1 MATGARR
8 VLIID
13 DDRRILQIFERVLER
28 AGFTCTTASDP
39 EQVIELLQ
47 RHPDIGV
54 ILTDLLM
61 PGLNGVELMRQ
72 IRGRFTSRPWLQL
85 IVITGNATLESAID
99 SLRLEAAE
107 YLQKPVA
114 AADLV
119 QVVTRA
125 AMRAETLRLLNL
137 NSGPAQVVGSLKDVA
152 DLAGKLAGQMRGGE
166 GAMPTAPVVS
176 ADNAE
181 QLLRLIWQIQAAR
194 REVFPDD
201 RLPEAS
207 WEMLSELMSLEF
219 AGRRITVGGLCLAAS
234 CPVTTALRR
243 IDELVEMGLILKEQ
257 DPADARRQHVRLTD
271 AGRLRMEQFLT
282 RVSSELGA
290 A

>member
-1 MATGARR
+1 
-8 VLIID
+8 
-13 DDRRILQIFERVLER
+13 
-28 AGFTCTTASDP
+28 
-39 EQVIELLQ
+39 
-47 RHPDIGV
+47 
-54 ILTDLLM
+54 
-61 PGLNGVELMRQ
+61 
-72 IRGRFTSRPWLQL
+72 
-85 IVITGNATLESAID
+85 
-99 SLRLEAAE
+99 
-107 YLQKPVA
+107 
-114 AADLV
+114 
-119 QVVTRA
+119 
-125 AMRAETLRLLNL
+125 
-137 NSGPAQVVGSLKDVA
+137 
-152 DLAGKLAGQMRGGE
+152 
-166 GAMPTAPVVS
+166 VVS

-243 IDELVEMGLILKEQ
+243 IDELVEMDLIIKEQ

-271 AGRLRMEQFLT
+271 GGRSRMEQFLT
-282 RVSSELGA
+282 RVSSELSA

>member
-1 MATGARR
+1 MGTGARR

-28 AGFTCTTASDP
+28 AGFSCTTASDP
-39 EQVIELLQ
+39 EHVIELLQ
-47 RHPDIGV
+47 KHPDIGV

-72 IRGRFTSRPWLQL
+72 IRGRFASRPWLQL

-137 NSGPAQVVGSLKDVA
+137 NSGTAQVVGSLKDVA
-152 DLAGKLAGQMRGGE
+152 DLAGKLAGQMRGDE
-166 GAMPTAPVVS
+166 GVAATPVVS

-194 REVFPDD
+194 REVFPED

-243 IDELVEMGLILKEQ
+243 IDELVELGLILKEQ

-271 AGRLRMEQFLT
+271 PGRLRMEHFLT
-282 RVSSELGA
+282 RVSSELGSG
-290 A
+290 

>member
-8 VLIID
+8 VLLID

-28 AGFTCTTASDP
+28 AGFSCTTACDP
-39 EQVIELLQ
+39 GQVIDLIQ
-47 RHPDIGV
+47 KHPDIGV
-54 ILTDLLM
+54 IVTDLLM
-61 PGLNGVELMRQ
+61 PGLHGIELMRQ
-72 IRGRFTSRPWLQL
+72 IRGRYASRPWLQL
-85 IVITGNATLESAID
+85 VVITGNATLESAID
-99 SLRLEAAE
+99 SLRLEAVE

-114 AADLV
+114 AAALV

-125 AMRAETLRLLNL
+125 AMRAETLRLLNP
-137 NSGPAQVVGSLKDVA
+137 GTGQAQGAGSIQEVA
-152 DLAGKLAGQMRGGE
+152 DLAGRLAGQMRGSE
-166 GAMPTAPVVS
+166 EAAALAPVLS

-243 IDELVEMGLILKEQ
+243 IDELVELGLIVKEQ

-271 AGRLRMEQFLT
+271 DGRARMEQFLT
-282 RVSSELGA
+282 RVSSELSA